1 MSTRARLVVLI
12 SGTGTNLQ
20 AVLDA
25 CESHHLDTEVV
36 AVVSNRAD
44 AGGLERARSHGV
56 EGVVVSP
63 APGEIRADY
72 DARLAE
78 VVSSFQPDW
87 VVLAGF
93 MRLLSMRFL
102 ERFPNRVV
110 NVHPALPGD
119 LPGVAAIERAH
130 REGLEGH
137 RDRTGVMVHLV
148 PDEGID
154 SGPPVLV
161 EEVALV
167 AGESLHDLEQR
178 MHAVEHRLLVEAL
191 HRLISSEEGGS

>member
-1 MSTRARLVVLI
+1 VVLI

-25 CESHHLDTEVV
+25 CESHRLDAEVV

-44 AGGLERARSHGV
+44 AGGLERARTHGV

-63 APGEIRADY
+63 EPGEIRTDY
-72 DARLAE
+72 DTRLAE

-130 REGLEGH
+130 REGLEG
-137 RDRTGVMVHLV
+137 RRNRTGVMVHLV

-154 SGPPVLV
+154 SGPPVVV
-161 EEVALV
+161 EEVALM
-167 AGESLHDLEQR
+167 AGESLHELEQR

-191 HRLISSEEGGS
+191 RRLISSEDGGS